1 MGSFNINWKAAP
13 KDWQRFKKWHAL
25 ACPSDPLSA
34 EERFCKE
41 GGRMPDDNKRAKG
54 KK

>member
-1 MGSFNINWKAAP
+1 MKSITTINWEKAP
-13 KDWQRFKKWHAL
+13 HEWKKFQKWHAL

-34 EERFCKE
+34 EERFLKE
-41 GGRMPDDNKRAKG
+41 GGVIDDVPRVKT